1 MVGRVGNFE
10 KEINGKFTR
19 MKEAKK
25 TDVRLFYEKGDGTV
39 LCYGDKAWKEESEGR
54 DKPIKGWM
62 IGWFQEAPPEK
73 QKDGQKDLFIAA
85 RCPIADSS
93 STEFK
98 WEVRN
103 EDGDF
108 KEDPATQLVLTGE
121 APKQERPVKLD
132 LASEVGLYPTD
143 AKADEGP
150 AASPLA
156 AQAAMMAAAMQA
168 QSPYG
173 MPPFGFP
180 FGFPP
185 QDWTAQKTKGK
196 KNKKGRGAASPTGGG
211 LRADAPSFV
220 PGAAAAAAGAYPP
233 HMPHPMFPFLPPF
246 GMPGMGAS
254 PADMARIAQRAS
266 QSINAKY
273 AAEAEKPAEAPKPI
287 QKKGLKCT
295 ETKVLWELKTSKEE
309 VLKCTPD
316 KRESGVSSPSFRF
329 TKDGVTGPEMCLTLF
344 PFGHQLS
351 SPGFISIEL
360 KTVEQTEVKLRFQFS
375 VGPKVCGAKA
385 LMGNKFHAD
394 FARSAVF
401 QVEEGSDVQV
411 LEFDD
416 SMELGV
422 ELLAWI

>member
-1 MVGRVGNFE
+1 MVGRVGSFE

-54 DKPIKGWM
+54 EKPIKGWM
-62 IGWFQEAPPEK
+62 IGWFQEATPEK
-73 QKDGQKDLFIAA
+73 QKDGKNDLYIAA

-98 WEVRN
+98 WEVRDEN
-103 EDGDF
+103 GDF
-108 KEDPATQLVLTGE
+108 VEDPQTQLVLTGE
-121 APKQERPVKLD
+121 AQKQERPVKLD

-156 AQAAMMAAAMQA
+156 AQHAAMMAAAM

-185 QDWTAQKTKGK
+185 QADWNAQKTKGK
-196 KNKKGRGAASPTGGG
+196 KNKKGRGAASPTGG
-211 LRADAPSFV
+211 LRADAPAFV
-220 PGAAAAAAGAYPP
+220 PGAPAAAAGAGYP
-233 HMPHPMFPFLPPF
+233 MPHPMFPFLPPF
-246 GMPGMGAS
+246 GMPGMPGAS
-254 PADMARIAQRAS
+254 PADLARITQRAT

-273 AAEAEKPAEAPKPI
+273 AAEEKPQPEAPKPV

-295 ETKVLWELKTSKEE
+295 ETKVLWELKTSKEA

-316 KRESGVSSPSFRF
+316 NRESGVSSPTFRF
-329 TKDGVTGPEMCLTLF
+329 TKDGQTGPEMCLTLF

-351 SPGFISIEL
+351 SQGFISIEL
-360 KTVEQTEVKLRFQFS
+360 KTVEQQEVKLRFQFS

-401 QVEEGSDVQV
+401 KVEEGSDTQV

-416 SMELGV
+416 SMEIGV